1 MKKSA
6 LRWLPAVGVPV
17 VVIAAA
23 ITVPAFAETSPTL
36 PDKSASEVL
45 QLVADSDVT
54 AYSGTLE
61 QRSDLGLPELP
72 AMGGSDSSGDTV
84 SSALELLTGSHTAR
98 VFVGGAD
105 TSRVQVMDTLAER
118 DVVRNGSDVWLY
130 SSDTNEAT
138 HVALDQNKESAGE
151 ALPQST
157 ATPAEITS
165 QLLDSL
171 DPTTTVTVGD
181 TAKVAGRSA
190 YSLTLTPK
198 TDNTLVGSVTV
209 SVDSETGLPLG
220 VIVTANGS
228 KDPAFS
234 VTFSSIDFAT
244 PDAALFTF
252 TPPAGATVTEAA
264 EPTAN
269 APSTDSSTDGA
280 GDHPRPIVTG
290 EGWDAI
296 VEFPAGDT
304 PTVDGS
310 TDDATESGS
319 DATAL
324 LEQLT
329 VEVPEGRVV
338 QTSLVSILFTT
349 DGRTFAGAV
358 SAEQL
363 QAAARAAE

>member
-1 MKKSA
+1 MKKTA

-36 PDKSASEVL
+36 PAKSASEVL

-72 AMGGSDSSGDTV
+72 AMRGSDSSGDTV

-118 DVVRNGSDVWLY
+118 DVVKNGSDVWLY
-130 SSDTNEAT
+130 SSDANEAT
-138 HVALDQNKESAGE
+138 HVVLDKDIESGE
-151 ALPQST
+151 AAPQTT
-157 ATPAEITS
+157 ATPAEIT
-165 QLLDSL
+165 QKLLDSL
-171 DPTTTVTVGD
+171 DPTTTVTVSD

-198 TDNTLVGSVTV
+198 SGETLVGSVTV

-220 VIVTANGS
+220 VIVTASGS
-228 KDPAFS
+228 DSPAFS

-244 PDAALFTF
+244 PDPALFVF
-252 TPPAGATVTEAA
+252 TPPAGATVTEAPESTSDVPNA
-264 EPTAN
+264 EG
-269 APSTDSSTDGA
+269 TDGDT

-290 EGWDAI
+290 KGWDAI
-296 VEFPAGDT
+296 VELPAGSA
-304 PTVDGS
+304 PVAEGN
-310 TDDATESGS
+310 TEGAAEPGS
-319 DATAL
+319 DATAI

-338 QTSLVSILFTT
+338 QTSLVSVLFAT
-349 DGRTFAGAV
+349 DGRIFAGAV